1 MKMFLLLATGS
12 VIVAG
17 ALPSVPA
24 KIILSTFVL
33 MTALIEAARRAPVGY
48 QDEGGF
54 HPVGLGQVSDRRTQ
68 RKLWR
73 TRRRLFLNWL
83 FSDLRRPA
91 KT

>member
-12 VIVAG
+12 VITAG
-17 ALPSVPA
+17 LLPSIPA

-33 MTALIEAARRAPVGY
+33 MTALIQATRAAPVGY

-54 HPVGLGQVSDRRTQ
+54 HPVRAHRMTGRRAQ

-73 TRRRLFLNWL
+73 ARKKLFLRWP
-83 FSDLRRPA
+83 FSDSRRPA
-91 KT
+91 KA